1 LLRRPVVSLENEY
14 SKNRQ
19 ESGRTVAEAET
30 NINSSKDRIF
40 YHFENQFGVVR
51 LAKLHARARIIQG
64 FEIALDDGRGHCTVA
79 DQPTETFQGL
89 GATPLEL
96 CVMSHA
102 GCYVAIA
109 TLVAKRMRLELK
121 GCEVKVE
128 AVKDENIGTIAEE
141 TFEIL
146 FKLDAPEDRA
156 ERLHKLTLENCPVG
170 FLFEKAGVKI
180 NYNIKT
186 VKE

>member
-1 LLRRPVVSLENEY
+1 MAN
-14 SKNRQ
+14 
-19 ESGRTVAEAET
+19 
-30 NINSSKDRIF
+30 
-40 YHFENQFGVVR
+40 
-51 LAKLHARARIIQG
+51 LHARARIIQG
-64 FEIALDDGRGHCTVA
+64 FEVALDNGRGHCIVA

-96 CVMSHA
+96 CIMSHA
-102 GCYVAIA
+102 GCYATIA

-141 TFEIL
+141 TFDIL
-146 FKLDAPEDRA
+146 FKLNAPEDRA

-170 FLFEKAGVKI
+170 ILFEKAGVKI
-180 NYNIKT
+180 TYNIRT

>member
-1 LLRRPVVSLENEY
+1 
-14 SKNRQ
+14 
-19 ESGRTVAEAET
+19 
-30 NINSSKDRIF
+30 
-40 YHFENQFGVVR
+40 
-51 LAKLHARARIIQG
+51 
-64 FEIALDDGRGHCTVA
+64 
-79 DQPTETFQGL
+79 
-89 GATPLEL
+89 
-96 CVMSHA
+96 MSHA